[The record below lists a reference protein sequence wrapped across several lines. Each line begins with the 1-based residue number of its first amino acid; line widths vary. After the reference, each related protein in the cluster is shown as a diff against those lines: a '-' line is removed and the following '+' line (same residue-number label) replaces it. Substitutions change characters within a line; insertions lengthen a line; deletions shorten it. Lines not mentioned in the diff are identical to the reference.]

1 MQNIRRDNW
10 IQSCSHN
17 SNLQHFFSSAAT
29 DWRLKSWSVHALLH
43 CSWVERLHCPLV
55 VKRWNSC
62 CKCSF
67 QQDFH
72 EPHKSCYVM
81 WFLAHGRHE
90 LGETRERFL
99 FIRVLLYLGAAR
111 LTAGFA
117 NAEGP
122 ATWPP
127 EGTLWGRSTGRLW
140 EARNRLIHSI
150 LISPDSLRKLITV
163 WCLYVKVGVSN
174 IGPVSALQRLQ
185 WGPVFCSSIFITF
198 KAFPIDKDPPPLPST
213 PHQSTRIFSLN

>member
-1 MQNIRRDNW
+1 MKNIRRDNW

-17 SNLQHFFSSAAT
+17 SNLQHFFSLSAT
-29 DWRLKSWSVHALLH
+29 DWCLKSWSVHTLLH

-55 VKRWNSC
+55 VKRWNSS
-62 CKCSF
+62 CKCRF

-99 FIRVLLYLGAAR
+99 FIRVLLYLGAVR

-127 EGTLWGRSTGRLW
+127 EGTLWGWSTGRLW
-140 EARNRLIHSI
+140 ETRNRLIHSI

-163 WCLYVKVGVSN
+163 WCLYVKIGVSN
-174 IGPVSALQRLQ
+174 IGPGGQYQPFKDSNEAQYFVT
-185 WGPVFCSSIFITF
+185 VFS
-198 KAFPIDKDPPPLPST
+198 
-213 PHQSTRIFSLN
+213 